1 MTWSMMSPLIGKQ
14 VKGVTRDG
22 DSRLTMTFAGGTLLV
37 VGIRRGTLTADL
49 THESAPPRSATDA
62 PTTRQ
67 LEYLIFIAKYIRRYG
82 RAPAESDIARHV
94 LARLYC

>member
-37 VGIRRGTLTADL
+37 VGIRRGTLTVDL

-67 LEYLIFIAKYIRRYG
+67 LEYLIFRVCCLN
-82 RAPAESDIARHV
+82 P
-94 LARLYC
+94 